1 MLSILYSIKSPLAIL
16 FKLVY
21 ATFCIWSIPHPICLC
36 SIEGIMGILSK
47 KWALLIISAIGN
59 NQKLRYSELEK
70 KLGEISPKTLADRL
84 KELESASLI
93 KRETFAEIP
102 PRVEYSLTKE
112 GVELRDAITPLMKW
126 VSSRESQE

>member
-1 MLSILYSIKSPLAIL
+1 MQKESRCTTYEDD
-16 FKLVY
+16 
-21 ATFCIWSIPHPICLC
+21 ICLC

-47 KWALLIISAIGN
+47 KWALLIISSIGN

-84 KELESASLI
+84 KELENASLI
-93 KRETFAEIP
+93 RRESFAEIP

-112 GVELRDAITPLMKW
+112 GMELRNAIIPLMKW
-126 VSSRESQE
+126 ASSRDFQK

>member
-1 MLSILYSIKSPLAIL
+1 MQKESKKCTSHKED
-16 FKLVY
+16 
-21 ATFCIWSIPHPICLC
+21 ICLC

-84 KELESASLI
+84 KELENANLI
-93 KRETFAEIP
+93 KREAFAEIP
-102 PRVEYSLTKE
+102 PRVEYSLTKD
-112 GVELRDAITPLMKW
+112 GIELRNAIMPLIRW
-126 VSSRESQE
+126 VSSRDVHQ

>member
-1 MLSILYSIKSPLAIL
+1 MQKNSKKCTA
-16 FKLVY
+16 
-21 ATFCIWSIPHPICLC
+21 HEDDICLC
-36 SIEGIMGILSK
+36 SIEGIMGMLSK

-59 NQKLRYSELEK
+59 NQKLRYNELEK

-84 KELESASLI
+84 KELENANLI

-112 GVELRDAITPLMKW
+112 GAELRNSIIPLMKW
-126 VSSRESQE
+126 VSSRDSRN

>member
-1 MLSILYSIKSPLAIL
+1 MQKESNRCAIREED
-16 FKLVY
+16 
-21 ATFCIWSIPHPICLC
+21 ICLC

-70 KLGEISPKTLADRL
+70 KLAEISPKTLADRL
-84 KELESASLI
+84 KELENANLI

-102 PRVEYSLTKE
+102 PRVEYSLTNE
-112 GVELRDAITPLMKW
+112 GVDLRNAIIPLMKW
-126 VSSRESQE
+126 VSSRHFQK

>member
-1 MLSILYSIKSPLAIL
+1 MEVAMQKESKRCTMYEG
-16 FKLVY
+16 Y
-21 ATFCIWSIPHPICLC
+21 ICWC
-36 SIEGIMGILSK
+36 SSEGIMGILSK

-59 NQKLRYSELEK
+59 NQKMRYSELEK

-93 KRETFAEIP
+93 KRESFAEIP

-112 GVELRDAITPLMKW
+112 GRN
-126 VSSRESQE
+126 

>member
-1 MLSILYSIKSPLAIL
+1 MKKESRRC
-16 FKLVY
+16 
-21 ATFCIWSIPHPICLC
+21 ATHEDDICLC

-70 KLGEISPKTLADRL
+70 KLGEISPKTLSDRL
-84 KELESASLI
+84 KEMESASLI
-93 KRETFAEIP
+93 KRESFAEIP

-112 GVELRDAITPLMKW
+112 GVELRNAITPLIKW
-126 VSSRESQE
+126 ASSRDFHK

>member
-1 MLSILYSIKSPLAIL
+1 MQKESKRC
-16 FKLVY
+16 
-21 ATFCIWSIPHPICLC
+21 TTHEDDICLC

-59 NQKLRYSELEK
+59 NRKLRYNELEK
-70 KLGEISPKTLADRL
+70 KLEISPKTLADRL
-84 KELESASLI
+84 KELERTGLI

-112 GVELRDAITPLMKW
+112 GIELRNAIMPLMKW
-126 VSSRESQE
+126 VSSRDVQ

>member
-1 MLSILYSIKSPLAIL
+1 MQKESKR
-16 FKLVY
+16 
-21 ATFCIWSIPHPICLC
+21 CISREDDICLC

-84 KELESASLI
+84 KELENASLI
-93 KRETFAEIP
+93 KRESFAEIP

-112 GVELRDAITPLMKW
+112 GADLRNAIMPLMRW

>member
-1 MLSILYSIKSPLAIL
+1 MQKERKSC
-16 FKLVY
+16 
-21 ATFCIWSIPHPICLC
+21 TTHESDICLC

-59 NQKLRYSELEK
+59 NQKLRYNALEK

-84 KELESASLI
+84 KELENANII

-112 GVELRDAITPLMKW
+112 GVELRNSIMPLMKW
-126 VSSRESQE
+126 VSLRDFHK

>member
-1 MLSILYSIKSPLAIL
+1 MQKGSKRCTSREDD
-16 FKLVY
+16 V
-21 ATFCIWSIPHPICLC
+21 CLC

-59 NQKLRYSELEK
+59 NQKLRYNELEK

-84 KELESASLI
+84 KELENASLI
-93 KRETFAEIP
+93 KRESFAEIP

-112 GVELRDAITPLMKW
+112 GAELRDAVMPLIKW
-126 VSSRESQE
+126 VSSRDFQK

>member
-1 MLSILYSIKSPLAIL
+1 MQKERTRCAS
-16 FKLVY
+16 
-21 ATFCIWSIPHPICLC
+21 HEDDICLC
-36 SIEGIMGILSK
+36 SIEGIMGTLSK
-47 KWALLIISAIGN
+47 KWALLIISAVGN

-84 KELESASLI
+84 KDLENANLI

-112 GVELRDAITPLMKW
+112 GADLRKAVMPLMRW
-126 VSSRESQE
+126 VSSRESKE

>member
-1 MLSILYSIKSPLAIL
+1 M
-16 FKLVY
+16 
-21 ATFCIWSIPHPICLC
+21 CLC

-59 NQKLRYSELEK
+59 SQKLRYNELEK

-84 KELESASLI
+84 KELENANLI
-93 KRETFAEIP
+93 KREIFAEIP

-112 GVELRDAITPLMKW
+112 GVELRKAIMPLMKW
-126 VSSRESQE
+126 VSFRDFHG